1 MFSPTGYCYFSIF
14 LLLCPLIVESKPQ
27 YLNPYEDFY
36 GNRAGQ
42 QSMQFNGYNP
52 FSSFSDEMSLIQPL
66 HPFQKLLIDSQ
77 IGFQQGGEEDDENG
91 RGFFTYTYTMTET
104 RHRGDIRTVYCT
116 TSTTA
121 ISTCS
126 PSGRRKRFSKG
137 VRGLFY
143 NEEIQKIN
151 REEQEERMK
160 IEDES
165 KTLLHTFSNER

>member
-1 MFSPTGYCYFSIF
+1 
-14 LLLCPLIVESKPQ
+14 
-27 YLNPYEDFY
+27 
-36 GNRAGQ
+36 
-42 QSMQFNGYNP
+42 MQLNGYNAY
-52 FSSFSDEMSLIQPL
+52 SSFSDELSLIQQFLPV
-66 HPFQKLLIDSQ
+66 HPFQKLLNDGQ
-77 IGFQQGGEEDDENG
+77 IGFRQDDEDDENG
-91 RGFFTYTYTMTET
+91 RIFFTVTMTET
-104 RHRGDIRTVYCT
+104 KHRGDIRTVYCT

-151 REEQEERMK
+151 REEEEERMK

-165 KTLLHTFSNER
+165 NSLLHTFSNERYVTY